1 MHLRASGN
9 KLPAQRAWEI
19 KMLEAVFM
27 ALPII
32 TLIAGLVLG
41 VTLKNTLGTIAVFLA
56 KMILAP
62 KNLLTRKKK

>member
-1 MHLRASGN
+1 
-9 KLPAQRAWEI
+9 
-19 KMLEAVFM
+19 MLEAVFM